1 MSASFLKQE
10 GWGRGR
16 LIKKMPVHKLW
27 KSFNSIQKGGGNST
41 LIHFFLYAHEICLL
55 QEKVGVVSSWDL
67 LQSRPSEFFFQTE
80 SYRPAAKSNILDEVM
95 GWQWKGE

>member
-16 LIKKMPVHKLW
+16 LIKKMPVHKLL
-27 KSFNSIQKGGGNST
+27 KSFNSIQRGGGGNST

-67 LQSRPSEFFFQTE
+67 NPNFFFKQRANLQLVVLI
-80 SYRPAAKSNILDEVM
+80 Y
-95 GWQWKGE
+95 